1 MSVSGRIKTG
11 FRKAKGK
18 IAYNSIVK
26 RAQKPSTLNMSVE
39 ESEKIL
45 AELDDGKKYI
55 AFGGGGVTTDTEN
68 LVELSIIIPVYN
80 GEKFLKDCINS
91 VLNQRTKYSF
101 EVICVDDGSTDS
113 SFSILQSY
121 ANDSRIK
128 IIEQENKGI
137 SSARN
142 AGLKKAKGKYVMLVD
157 NDDMLAAGTFQLLLD
172 YAIQYNADIVKC
184 GHKIVGK
191 RQYNVIDSAFYVKSG
206 RLQEELI
213 SYNGYIWG
221 MVIKRKIFQKVR
233 FPEGFWYEDMITRL
247 LVYRLCN
254 GFVYVDRPLYLHR
267 MHSNNASAKVW
278 NAQNTK
284 ALDQFVLAKEITEHA
299 DFLGLP
305 LDEWVYRLYLSEFGR
320 LLYDRTI
327 SLDIKVRQAVFM
339 QCSILLKSIRTKIEI
354 RSLSKFEWLLDTS
367 LIYADFVLWESV
379 CKYYL

>member
-11 FRKAKGK
+11 FTKAKGK
-18 IAYNSIVK
+18 IVYKSIVK
-26 RAQKPSTLNMSVE
+26 RAQKPSRLDMSVA

-45 AELDDGKKYI
+45 AELEAGKKYI
-55 AFGGGGVTTDTEN
+55 AFSGEGVTADTEN
-68 LVELSIIIPVYN
+68 LLDLSIIIPVYN
-80 GEKFLKDCINS
+80 GEMFLKDCINS
-91 VLNQRTKYSF
+91 VLSQKTKYSF

-121 ANDSRIK
+121 EKDSRIK
-128 IIEQENKGI
+128 IIKQENQGI

-142 AGLKKAKGKYVMLVD
+142 QGLKRAQGKYIMLVD
-157 NDDMLAAGTFQLLLD
+157 NDDMLADGIIQILLD
-172 YAIQYNADIVKC
+172 YAIQYDADIVKC

-191 RQYNVIDSAFYVKSG
+191 RQYDVIDSSFHVKSG
-206 RLQEELI
+206 RLQEELV

-221 MVIKRKIFQKVR
+221 MLIKRKIFRKIK

-254 GFVYVDRPLYLHR
+254 AFVYVDRPLYLHR

-278 NAQNTK
+278 NTQNAK
-284 ALDQFVLAKEITEHA
+284 ALDQFVLAKEITEYA

-327 SLDIKVRQAVFM
+327 NLDIKVRKAVFM
-339 QCSILLKSIRTKIEI
+339 QCSVLLKSIRAKIEI
-354 RSLSKFEWLLDTS
+354 RNLPQFEWMLDTS
-367 LIYADFVLWESV
+367 LIQADFVLWESV
-379 CKYYL
+379 CKYYF

>member
-1 MSVSGRIKTG
+1 MSISGRIKTG

-18 IAYNSIVK
+18 MAYNSIVK
-26 RAQKPSTLNMSVE
+26 RAQKPSTLKMSVE

-55 AFGGGGVTTDTEN
+55 AFGGGVTTDTEN

-80 GEKFLKDCINS
+80 GEKFLKDCIDS

-113 SFSILQSY
+113 SFTILQSY

-142 AGLKKAKGKYVMLVD
+142 TGLKKAKGKYVMLVD

-191 RQYNVIDSAFYVKSG
+191 RQYDVIDSAFYVKSG

-247 LVYRLCN
+247 LVYRLCK

-284 ALDQFVLAKEITEHA
+284 ALDQFVLAKEITQHA

-339 QCSILLKSIRTKIEI
+339 QCSILLKSIRMKIEI
-354 RSLSKFEWLLDTS
+354 RSLQKFEWLLDTS
-367 LIYADFVLWESV
+367 LIHADFVLWESV